1 MPSFAFHINPQY
13 EKLKVESLAQSSPA
27 DSDWLKSDSS
37 SQNHVFKQKA
47 SQYPTIVQIDMPQ
60 PCNISCFIQSGH
72 CIFAIT
78 KCYCILLQE
87 FTLHS
92 DCLGIVT
99 IPEIYKYVTSSG
111 AVSQIM
117 SLSLSSHHHYVTSLT
132 SRPAEHWFGMAFE
145 VGSYNN
151 EKFANFHCHCH
162 SHYR

>member
-1 MPSFAFHINPQY
+1 MDPICQSQCPVFCHFWTVLPLRPKDVDSSGILDERAEHTETGINNKSKRVLVSVWPSFAFHIDPQY

-72 CIFAIT
+72 CIFAFT

-99 IPEIYKYVTSSG
+99 IPEIYKYVTSF
-111 AVSQIM
+111 
-117 SLSLSSHHHYVTSLT
+117 SL
-132 SRPAEHWFGMAFE
+132 
-145 VGSYNN
+145 
-151 EKFANFHCHCH
+151 
-162 SHYR
+162 